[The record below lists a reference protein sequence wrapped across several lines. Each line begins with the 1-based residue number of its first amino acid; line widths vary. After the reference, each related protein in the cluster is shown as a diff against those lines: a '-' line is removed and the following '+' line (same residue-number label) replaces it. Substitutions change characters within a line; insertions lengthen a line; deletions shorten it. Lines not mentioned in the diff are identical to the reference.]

1 MQIPGA
7 DELIKV
13 FGRWPS
19 FHDAEVVRFL
29 LERAEPL
36 GAGPNIVADV
46 HAFEMTDQVGGD
58 GAYVLRNHTLV
69 SFRFAGV
76 DQVTLEEFNNQNVP
90 WDLAITDI
98 RNRQLEDLK
107 YEINFASSF
116 GMGARVLCREVT
128 IERVRPWTGCE
139 EGAG

>member
-7 DELIKV
+7 DDLIKV
-13 FGRWPS
+13 FGHWPS
-19 FHDAEVVRFL
+19 FHDSEVVRFL
-29 LERAEPL
+29 LERAEPI

-46 HAFEMTDQVGGD
+46 HAFDMADRIGAD

-76 DQVTLEEFNNQNVP
+76 DQVVLKEFNNQNVL

-98 RNRQLEDLK
+98 RDRQLGDLK
-107 YEINFASSF
+107 YEITFASSF
-116 GMGARVLCREVT
+116 GMGAHFLCREVT
-128 IERVRPWTGCE
+128 IERVRPW
-139 EGAG
+139 EGA

>member
-1 MQIPGA
+1 VQIPGA
-7 DELIKV
+7 DDLIKV

-29 LERAEPL
+29 LERADRI

-46 HAFEMTDQVGGD
+46 LAFEMTAQIGAD

-76 DQVTLEEFNNQNVP
+76 ELVVLEEFDNQNAL
-90 WDLAITDI
+90 WDLVITDI
-98 RNRQLEDLK
+98 RDRQLQDLK

-116 GMGARVLCREVT
+116 GMGAHFLCREVT
-128 IERVRPWTGCE
+128 IESVRPW
-139 EGAG
+139 AGREANSG

>member
-1 MQIPGA
+1 MDIPGA
-7 DELIKV
+7 DNLIKV

-29 LERAEPL
+29 IERVKPF
-36 GAGPNIVADV
+36 GAGPGIVADIHV
-46 HAFEMTDQVGGD
+46 FEMTDQVAAD
-58 GAYVLRNHTLV
+58 GTYIRKHDSLV

-76 DQVTLEEFNNQNVP
+76 DQVVLENFNNQNVL

-98 RNRQLEDLK
+98 RDRQIEDLK

-116 GMGARVLCREVT
+116 GIGAHFLCREVM
-128 IERVRPWTGCE
+128 IERVRPW
-139 EGAG
+139 EGPDGNAR